1 MEGTVSQWNNILQG
15 VVEPLWLEVFKMWLK
30 CDVIDAMVLDNL
42 IQAPFP
48 VKGWTRGSFKVP
60 FDMGCSVI
68 L

>member
-1 MEGTVSQWNNILQG
+1 
-15 VVEPLWLEVFKMWLK
+15 MWLK

-42 IQAPFP
+42 TQAPFP
-48 VKGWTRGSFKVP
+48 VKGWIRGSFKVP